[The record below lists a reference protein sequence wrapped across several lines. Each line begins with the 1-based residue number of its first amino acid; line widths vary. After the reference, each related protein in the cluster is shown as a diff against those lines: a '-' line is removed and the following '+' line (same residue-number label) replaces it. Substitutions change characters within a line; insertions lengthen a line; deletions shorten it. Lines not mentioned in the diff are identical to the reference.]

1 MNYLIFILKLGSTS
15 SEIGTR
21 PLEDI
26 FGNSVA
32 RILDYMIIN
41 DPFEY
46 SPEEISQFVN
56 IPIEAV
62 RRIMPRLVEKGLL
75 EEIGKKR
82 GSRDYKINEKSDLAR
97 LLSQYVFV
105 KINNDIEREK
115 SSRTIKANVP
125 ATGIKR
131 HIRVKAR

>member
-1 MNYLIFILKLGSTS
+1 M
-15 SEIGTR
+15 
-21 PLEDI
+21 
-26 FGNSVA
+26 A
-32 RILDYMIIN
+32 RILDFMIIN

-46 SPEEISQFVN
+46 SPEEISQFVS

-62 RRIMPRLVEKGLL
+62 RRIMQRLVEKELL